1 MKSWR
6 KGEGKGKRRKGK
18 TASHA
23 AVIQVNIYL
32 VRTQKFQKN

>member
-6 KGEGKGKRRKGK
+6 KGEGKGK
-18 TASHA
+18 TATHA
-23 AVIQVNIYL
+23 TVIQVNIYL